1 MTSAPT
7 FAFIFLI
14 TLALQLTKTC
24 AEYDVLIFINE
35 KLTEGLNEEPVLG
48 KDYKKPSRH
57 VPVGR
62 KICNESDLKSSL
74 YDLVV
79 VA

>member
-14 TLALQLTKTC
+14 TLALQLTKTRT
-24 AEYDVLIFINE
+24 EYDALIFINE
-35 KLTEGLNEEPVLG
+35 KRTEGLNEAPVLG

-57 VPVGR
+57 VPVGK
-62 KICNESDLKSSL
+62 KICNGSNLKASL